1 MLPDRPPT
9 VPHLPP
15 PTAGCH
21 PAAPVVEKSVISGVV
36 GETPGVHV
44 GAAVV
49 PPVELDPPELVVP
62 PVLDEPPLDDELLA
76 LDDPPLDEPPLDDEL
91 LALDDPPLDEPPL
104 DDELLALDDP
114 PLDDPPFDDELLA
127 LDEPPLDD
135 PPFDD
140 ELLALDDPPWL
151 DELPVAVCPPVF
163 WFPLEFVLLQ
173 FAIATAKA
181 KHPIHAVIVEKIVA
195 VFPMFPA
202 LS

>member
-91 LALDDPPLDEPPL
+91 LALDDPPLD
-104 DDELLALDDP
+104 
-114 PLDDPPFDDELLA
+114 
-127 LDEPPLDD
+127 D

>member
-76 LDDPPLDEPPLDDEL
+76 LDDPP
-91 LALDDPPLDEPPL
+91 
-104 DDELLALDDP
+104 
-114 PLDDPPFDDELLA
+114 
-127 LDEPPLDD
+127 
-135 PPFDD
+135 
-140 ELLALDDPPWL
+140 WL

-173 FAIATAKA
+173 FAIAAAKA